1 MEQLN
6 WTVECVAFVIMIG
19 LSVVVGLYYGCVQG
33 KQNTISEY
41 LLGGRHMAVLPI
53 TMSLITSQLSGI
65 SLLGIPS
72 EVYSYGT
79 QYLIFTIDYV
89 ICSYIII
96 YIYLPV
102 FYELQSVSVFEYL
115 ELRFDSKIR
124 GFLSII
130 YAISVI
136 LHVPVV
142 IYVPAMAFSY
152 VTGLNLYYFTLII
165 CGICIFYTT
174 IGGLKAVVWTDAIQ
188 SFFTAVSIIIVIVL
202 GLIRIG
208 GFNNMIT
215 ANQESD
221 RIEFFRM
228 DLDPFLRNTFWTS
241 GIGMSFTLISH
252 MAIHA
257 SSVQRFVALPTFNEA
272 RKSLIFFA
280 FGMGVIKLFS
290 GMTGLL
296 IYATYKDC
304 DPTLANYI
312 DNDKHIVPFY
322 IVDVASKI
330 PGTTGLFI
338 AGVVSA
344 ALSSMSAQL
353 NTLSGT
359 IYEDLIVKTMNV
371 KPSDLT
377 ASIIIK
383 FTVVVIGVIC
393 TFLVYMIEKMNGIIQ
408 VSISLNSVTIGAV
421 ISVFTLG
428 ITFPRA
434 NSRGVMYGML
444 SSIVIMV
451 WIVSGAQIAMYNG
464 ELKFVKKNVSIAG
477 CPDNVHFRNHSEFSG
492 LYRMNADVYV
502 NPNVNKI
509 FTLSYMHYNTIG
521 TIIAL
526 VVGIV
531 VSLMFPTEQNID
543 PKLLAPCIRKCM
555 YLKNS
560 TKTKCE
566 ANKTEEYQLV
576 SQNTKL

>member
-33 KQNTISEY
+33 KQNTVSEY

-221 RIEFFRM
+221 RIEFF
-228 DLDPFLRNTFWTS
+228 
-241 GIGMSFTLISH
+241 
-252 MAIHA
+252 